1 MSNSNVLSN
10 QNLFQISFV
19 LSRVMTSGVIMSIEK
34 NETELKGLEKILS
47 QICQKQF
54 ASLFNCCTGAIHA
67 ALCGQDIVY
76 GCSTN
81 INKLSDKKK
90 RFIKWLGIDND
101 DINFKEPFSEIEIN
115 WDNLPKIDEF
125 ILREANKKILILDF
139 TSLGFGPAAALLT
152 NDEYVYKKAERLKI
166 FGAFDM
172 RTMWT
177 QIESEKDVKTGV
189 QFNYRLSPLVGACIK
204 LAILRRNISI

>member
-1 MSNSNVLSN
+1 MQNSNALSN
-10 QNLFQISFV
+10 QNLFPISFV
-19 LSRVMTSGVIMSIEK
+19 LSRVMTTGVIMSIEK

-47 QICQKQF
+47 QIFQKQF
-54 ASLFNCCTGAIHA
+54 ASLFNCYTGAIHA

-81 INKLSDKKK
+81 INKLSEKKK

-101 DINFKEPFSEIEIN
+101 INVNEPFRELEIT
-115 WDNLPKIDEF
+115 WDNLPKIDEL
-125 ILREANKKILILDF
+125 ILLNDNEKVFILDF

-177 QIESEKDVKTGV
+177 QVESEKNVKTGV